1 MSEYILS
8 AQIREVSG
16 SNASKKL
23 RQMELVPAQLY
34 QRGKENLSLQVV
46 EKELDK
52 IVNEAGT
59 SAIIKLVVDGEEHNV
74 LIRDFQKHPYKNLY
88 LHVDFLGVNMNEA
101 IKVTVPVV
109 LLNRDNIRLQP
120 SVLLQQ
126 LEEVE
131 IETLPKYIPAQVELD
146 VENMEYNDSLLVKDL
161 DIANDENITIL
172 TDLEDV
178 IAVLQEPQEE
188 VIDEDVEDFDPA
200 DVEVIGEKEEEET
213 EE

>member
-8 AQIREVSG
+8 AQIREASG

-23 RQMELVPAQLY
+23 RQKELVPAELY
-34 QRGKENLSLQVV
+34 QRGKENISLQIV
-46 EKELDK
+46 EKDLDK

-59 SAIIKLVVDGEEHNV
+59 SAIIKLMVDGEEHNV

-88 LHVDFLGVNMNEA
+88 LHVDFLGVNMDEA
-101 IKVTVPVV
+101 IKVTVPIV
-109 LLNRDNIRLQP
+109 LLNRDNVRVQP

-131 IETLPKYIPAQVELD
+131 IETLPKHIPSHVELD
-146 VENMEYNDSLLVKDL
+146 VENMEYNDSFLVKDL
-161 DIANDENITIL
+161 DINNDENITVL
-172 TDLEDV
+172 TDPEELIV
-178 IAVLQEPQEE
+178 VLQEPQEE
-188 VIDEDVEDFDPA
+188 VIDEDAEEVDPA

>member
-23 RQMELVPAQLY
+23 RQKELVPAQLY

-120 SVLLQQ
+120 SILLQQ
-126 LEEVE
+126 LEEIE

-146 VENMEYNDSLLVKDL
+146 VENMEYNDSLLVKD
-161 DIANDENITIL
+161 
-172 TDLEDV
+172 V
-178 IAVLQEPQEE
+178 V
-188 VIDEDVEDFDPA
+188 DEDVEDFDPT
-200 DVEVIGEKEEEET
+200 DVEVIGEKEEEES

>member
-1 MSEYILS
+1 MTEYILS
-8 AQIREVSG
+8 AQIREASG
-16 SNASKKL
+16 SNAAKKL
-23 RQMELVPAQLY
+23 RQKELVPAQLY
-34 QRGKENLSLQVV
+34 QRGKENISLQVV

-88 LHVDFLGVNMNEA
+88 LHVDFLGVNMDEA
-101 IKVTVPVV
+101 IKVTVPIV
-109 LLNRDNIRLQP
+109 LLNRDNIRVQP

-126 LEEVE
+126 LEEIE

-146 VENMEYNDSLLVKDL
+146 VENMEYNDALLVEDLEIVKDK
-161 DIANDENITIL
+161 NITIL

-188 VIDEDVEDFDPA
+188 VIEEDDEDFDPA
-200 DVEVIGEKEEEET
+200 NVEVIGEKDEESEEE
-213 EE
+213 

>member
-8 AQIREVSG
+8 AQIREASG

-23 RQMELVPAQLY
+23 RQKELVPAELY
-34 QRGKENLSLQVV
+34 QRGKENISLQIV
-46 EKELDK
+46 EKDLDK

-59 SAIIKLVVDGEEHNV
+59 SAIIKLMVDGEEHNV

-88 LHVDFLGVNMNEA
+88 LHVDFLGVNMDEA
-101 IKVTVPVV
+101 IKVTVPIV
-109 LLNRDNIRLQP
+109 LLNRDNVRVQP

-131 IETLPKYIPAQVELD
+131 IETLPKHIPSHVELD
-146 VENMEYNDSLLVKDL
+146 VENMEYNDSFLVKDL
-161 DIANDENITIL
+161 DINNDENITVL
-172 TDLEDV
+172 TDPEELIV
-178 IAVLQEPQEE
+178 VLQEPQEE
-188 VIDEDVEDFDPA
+188 VIDEDAEEVDPA
-200 DVEVIGEKEEEET
+200 DVEVIGEKEEET

>member
-8 AQIREVSG
+8 AQIREASG

-23 RQMELVPAQLY
+23 RQKELVPAELY
-34 QRGKENLSLQVV
+34 QRGKENISLQIV
-46 EKELDK
+46 EKDLDK

-59 SAIIKLVVDGEEHNV
+59 SAIIKLLVDGEEHNV

-88 LHVDFLGVNMNEA
+88 LHVDFLGVNMDEA
-101 IKVTVPVV
+101 IKVTVPIV
-109 LLNRDNIRLQP
+109 LLNRDNVRVQP

-126 LEEVE
+126 LEEIE
-131 IETLPKYIPAQVELD
+131 IETLPKHIPSHVELD
-146 VENMEYNDSLLVKDL
+146 VENMEYNDSFLVKDL
-161 DIANDENITIL
+161 DINNDENITVL
-172 TDLEDV
+172 TDLEELIV
-178 IAVLQEPQEE
+178 VLQEPQEE
-188 VIDEDVEDFDPA
+188 VIDEDAEEVDPA